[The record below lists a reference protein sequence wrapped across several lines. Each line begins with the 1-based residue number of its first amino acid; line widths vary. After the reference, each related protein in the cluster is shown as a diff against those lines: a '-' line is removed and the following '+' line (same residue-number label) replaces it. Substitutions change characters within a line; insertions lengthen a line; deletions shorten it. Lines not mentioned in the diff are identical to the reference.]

1 MRLNWRRSSRA
12 EDQLEK
18 WFLERYQEHVLAGD
32 TATPGPHT
40 DEGFLRDLARKSK
53 RIALSDPRIEHVV
66 NCQRC
71 MGRLLEL
78 RKEVKSRQRKVV
90 LAVASASCLVIIAVV
105 LLIARG
111 SFQKQPPANNMAV
124 VVRTVNLW
132 DAGTLRGTQPGTLQ
146 SVSLPAAMVRVTV
159 ILPRFSPPGQYLVAV
174 TRTQNGEGLL
184 AEGQAVSATSGDQ
197 ERVSVDLDL
206 RVARAGEY
214 FLSTTH
220 EQDQA
225 SYYYPL
231 QIR

>member
-18 WFLERYQEHVLAGD
+18 WFLERYQEHVLAGE
-32 TATPGPHT
+32 TAPPGPHP
-40 DEGFLRDLARKSK
+40 DESFLRDLARKSK

-71 MGRLLEL
+71 MSQLLEL
-78 RKEVKSRQRKVV
+78 RRGVKVRRRKVV

-105 LLIARG
+105 LFIARG
-111 SFQKQPPANNMAV
+111 WFQKQPTANNMAV

-159 ILPRFSPPGQYLVAV
+159 ILPRFSPAGQYLVAV
-174 TRTQNGEGLL
+174 TRSQNGEGLL

-197 ERVSVDLDL
+197 ERLSVDLNL
-206 RVARAGEY
+206 RSARAGEY

>member
-32 TATPGPHT
+32 TTPPGPHP

-53 RIALSDPRIEHVV
+53 RIVLSDPRIEHVV

-71 MGRLLEL
+71 MSQLLEL
-78 RKEVKSRQRKVV
+78 RQEVKVRRRKVA

-105 LLIARG
+105 LFIARG
-111 SFQKQPPANNMAV
+111 WFQKQSPANNLAV

-174 TRTQNGEGLL
+174 TRSQNGEGLL

-197 ERVSVDLDL
+197 ERVTLDLDL
-206 RVARAGEY
+206 RSARAGEY

-231 QIR
+231 QIK

>member
-32 TATPGPHT
+32 TTPPGPHP
-40 DEGFLRDLARKSK
+40 DEDFLRSLARKSK
-53 RIALSDPRIEHVV
+53 QIALSDPRIEHVAK
-66 NCQRC
+66 CQLC
-71 MGRLLEL
+71 MSRLPAL
-78 RKEVKSRQRKVV
+78 RQEVKARRRKVA

-105 LLIARG
+105 LLIARS
-111 SFQKQPPANNMAV
+111 SFQKQSLANNMAV

-132 DAGTLRGTQPGTLQ
+132 DAGTLRGAQPGTLQ
-146 SVSLPAAMVRVTV
+146 SVSLPADIVRVTV
-159 ILPRFSPPGQYLVAV
+159 ILPRFSPAGKYLVAV
-174 TRTQNGEGLL
+174 TRSQNGEGLL

-197 ERVSVDLDL
+197 ERVSVELDL
-206 RVARAGEY
+206 RSAKAGQY